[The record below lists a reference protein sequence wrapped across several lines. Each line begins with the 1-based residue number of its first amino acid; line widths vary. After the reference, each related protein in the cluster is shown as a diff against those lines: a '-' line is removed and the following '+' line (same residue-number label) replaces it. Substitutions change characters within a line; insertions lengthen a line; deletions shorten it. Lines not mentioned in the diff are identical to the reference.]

1 MCINFII
8 FVHRKAIKDITNMNY
23 YELRFTYESPVETE
37 ILNDVLAA
45 ELGEIGFESFTQDDE
60 GLQGYIAESLYDEAQ
75 LMATLEAFPLEGTTI
90 RHTCAL
96 VESKDWNE
104 EWEKNYFK
112 PIRIGHDCLIRA
124 SFHQP
129 EEGYAYTIIID
140 PKMAFGTGNHET
152 TYLMISWMLE
162 EELQGKR
169 LLDMGCGTAVLAILA
184 RMRGAKRVVAIDID
198 EWAYDNAL
206 ENIRLN
212 HTEEIE
218 VALGGAERIAE
229 FAPFEVI
236 FANINRNILLQDMVR
251 YADALLP
258 GGELFMSGFYQ
269 EDLPVIEAEC
279 RKNGL
284 RLVGCKERHNWM
296 AVKVVKD

>member
-1 MCINFII
+1 
-8 FVHRKAIKDITNMNY
+8 MNY
-23 YELRFTYESPVETE
+23 YELRFTYQSPIETE

-45 ELGEIGFESFTQDDE
+45 ELGEIGFESFTQDE
-60 GLQGYIAESLYDEAQ
+60 QGLQGYISDQLFDEAV
-75 LMATLEAFPLEGTTI
+75 LKDTLATFPLEETTI
-90 RHTCAL
+90 HYVCTP
-96 VESKDWNE
+96 VESRDWNE

-112 PIRIGHDCLIRA
+112 PIRIGNDCLIRA
-124 SFHQP
+124 SFHEP

-162 EELQGKR
+162 EPLVGKR

-184 RMRGAKRVVAIDID
+184 RMKGAEKVVAIDID
-198 EWAYDNAL
+198 EWAYENAL

-218 VALGGAERIAE
+218 VALGGAERIAA

-236 FANINRNILLQDMVR
+236 FANINRNILLQDMHH
-251 YADALLP
+251 YAEALQP
-258 GGELFMSGFYQ
+258 GGQLFMSGFYV
-269 EDLPVIEAEC
+269 EDLPIIEAEC
-279 RKNGL
+279 QRNGL
-284 RLVGCKERHNWM
+284 RVEGYKERHNWV
-296 AVKVVKD
+296 AVKVVKA

>member
-1 MCINFII
+1 
-8 FVHRKAIKDITNMNY
+8 
-23 YELRFTYESPVETE
+23 
-37 ILNDVLAA
+37 
-45 ELGEIGFESFTQDDE
+45 
-60 GLQGYIAESLYDEAQ
+60 
-75 LMATLEAFPLEGTTI
+75 MA
-90 RHTCAL
+90 C
-96 VESKDWNE
+96 
-104 EWEKNYFK
+104 
-112 PIRIGHDCLIRA
+112 
-124 SFHQP
+124 
-129 EEGYAYTIIID
+129 
-140 PKMAFGTGNHET
+140 GTGNHET

-284 RLVGCKERHNWM
+284 RLVGCKERHNWV